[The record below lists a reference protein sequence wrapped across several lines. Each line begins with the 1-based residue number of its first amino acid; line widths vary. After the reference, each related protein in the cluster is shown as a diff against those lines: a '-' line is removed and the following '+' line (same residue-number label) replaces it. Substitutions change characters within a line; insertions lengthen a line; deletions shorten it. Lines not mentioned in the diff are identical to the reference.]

1 MDAFVVKTKKSK
13 KNENKI
19 MELPVKM
26 TLKTSRFALLG
37 GLRPPFWGF
46 DRYKELQKNHL
57 VRSNY
62 EKLQNIYLFFL

>member
-37 GLRPPFWGF
+37 GLRPPFG
-46 DRYKELQKNHL
+46 DSIDTKNYKKT
-57 VRSNY
+57 
-62 EKLQNIYLFFL
+62 